1 MAQHHHPRR
10 HRSWGQRLT
19 LVGGA
24 LSAVLLAAAA
34 GGLGYFYRKVERL
47 PRIELSG
54 VLASPEASGDP
65 QNYLIVGVDDAD
77 TLAADDP
84 VRVGRDSP
92 GLADTIMVLRIDPA
106 ERQASLLSLPRDL
119 WVPYGGGDEARIN
132 TAIQRGNGRP
142 DVLVQVLD
150 DYLGIP
156 IHHYVQLDFAGFY
169 GLVEAIDGVPIYFP
183 NPARDRNSG
192 LSVLE
197 TGCVTLDARQALEYA
212 RSRHYQELIDD
223 EWTSDPTGDL
233 GRIQRQQA
241 FIRAALNRAVSRGA
255 RNPGTFDRL
264 LDVAL
269 DSVTVDDELTTGDI
283 FDLAQRFRSFNPSS
297 LETVSVPVVE
307 DTTSGGAQIVRLVE
321 SEAEAVL
328 AQFRGSAG
336 DADSGEGDAGDA
348 GNAGDAGDG
357 TGGSDGSDGG
367 GSDAASAVAPASVRL
382 SVLNGSGV
390 SGQASDASAELSEA
404 GFSVIGTGEAET
416 FDYSRTTV
424 RYPAGSRTQAEAV
437 ASWLVAGADLEEV
450 PASDG
455 TTDAD
460 AVTVITG
467 ADWQGVADE
476 AGTVDTTTST
486 LDTGGDDDTGDATS
500 STVPEDDG
508 TTTTTTAPL
517 QTC

>member
-1 MAQHHHPRR
+1 
-10 HRSWGQRLT
+10 
-19 LVGGA
+19 
-24 LSAVLLAAAA
+24 
-34 GGLGYFYRKVERL
+34 
-47 PRIELSG
+47 
-54 VLASPEASGDP
+54 
-65 QNYLIVGVDDAD
+65 
-77 TLAADDP
+77 
-84 VRVGRDSP
+84 
-92 GLADTIMVLRIDPA
+92 
-106 ERQASLLSLPRDL
+106 
-119 WVPYGGGDEARIN
+119 
-132 TAIQRGNGRP
+132 
-142 DVLVQVLD
+142 
-150 DYLGIP
+150 
-156 IHHYVQLDFAGFY
+156 
-169 GLVEAIDGVPIYFP
+169 
-183 NPARDRNSG
+183 
-192 LSVLE
+192 VLE

-223 EWTSDPTGDL
+223 EWVSDPTGDL

-297 LETVSVPVVE
+297 LATVSVPVVE

-328 AQFRGSAG
+328 AQFRGSES
-336 DADSGEGDAGDA
+336 DADPDAGEGSG
-348 GNAGDAGDG
+348 GS
-357 TGGSDGSDGG
+357 GGSDGA
-367 GSDAASAVAPASVRL
+367 GSYAASAVDPASVRL

-390 SGQASDASAELSEA
+390 SGQASDASAELSEV

-450 PASDG
+450 PAADG

-476 AGTVDTTTST
+476 AGAVDTTTT
-486 LDTGGDDDTGDATS
+486 TPDTGGDDETGDAS
-500 STVPEDDG
+500 STAPEDDG
-508 TTTTTTAPL
+508 ATTTTTAPL